1 RAEDRGG
8 DQLERLFE
16 VDRFVDLV
24 RDEETVGGRHRERR
38 ERADG
43 VGVELAG
50 EERLVGCHDPLVGLL
65 PHLEE
70 HLPGGRLFGAPLQ
83 RQHESEPEEV
93 GRLREGFRRPTE
105 CGGKL
110 LLAACPRL
118 RGHPHA
124 HAFQPAVEGALDD
137 GGDQLVLV
145 LEVPVDRAGGEPG
158 ALAHERDARALVAAL
173 PGDLRR
179 RIEDA
184 LPRLLSVCQLAPFGR
199 HPIHLDCTGDQGT
212 VVITTE
218 QGRDPMTDPTT
229 RKPRNRVDTHHHVV
243 PPDYAAWLRRQG
255 IAAGGLPIPDWS
267 PETAL
272 ALMDERGVGT
282 AILSVSTPGVHL
294 GDDAEAR
301 AMARDVN
308 EYAAA
313 MVGSYPA
320 RFGFFATL
328 CLPDV
333 SGSLI
338 ELEHALDALGADGV
352 VLLANSRGVYL
363 GDASFDPLFEELNRR
378 KAVVFVHPSFVPG
391 LDPLPG
397 VPTFIADFLLD
408 TTR

>member
-1 RAEDRGG
+1 
-8 DQLERLFE
+8 
-16 VDRFVDLV
+16 
-24 RDEETVGGRHRERR
+24 
-38 ERADG
+38 
-43 VGVELAG
+43 
-50 EERLVGCHDPLVGLL
+50 
-65 PHLEE
+65 
-70 HLPGGRLFGAPLQ
+70 
-83 RQHESEPEEV
+83 
-93 GRLREGFRRPTE
+93 
-105 CGGKL
+105 
-110 LLAACPRL
+110 
-118 RGHPHA
+118 
-124 HAFQPAVEGALDD
+124 
-137 GGDQLVLV
+137 
-145 LEVPVDRAGGEPG
+145 
-158 ALAHERDARALVAAL
+158 
-173 PGDLRR
+173 
-179 RIEDA
+179 
-184 LPRLLSVCQLAPFGR
+184 
-199 HPIHLDCTGDQGT
+199 
-212 VVITTE
+212 
-218 QGRDPMTDPTT
+218 MTDPTT
-229 RKPRNRVDTHHHVV
+229 TKPRNRVDTHHHVG

-267 PETAL
+267 PEAAL

-313 MVGSYPA
+313 MVGSHPA

-408 TTR
+408 TTRAAILLARSGTLDRYSDLKIILAHAGGIVPFAAYRMSAAAAPSGNPFDGIARLKRFYFDTALSGSPTALPSLLAFAEPDHVVFGSDFPYAPALVVGAFTGMYERYAMSESQRRSIDHGAARQLFPRLQENE